1 MRSGRPGNLRR
12 DAETVDVP
20 ASWPLPDILP
30 VPALLAGQT
39 PLTHYALGFFTRM
52 LFSCLAAIKELARGY
67 GSSLV
72 LCSATQPAVMD
83 EHLRDDTGRA
93 LPETIP
99 ARDLREIAPSQGR
112 GFARNWAS
120 LLRIANKNPQHAVP
134 GVFLSSDDQTIL
146 FPTVYGARA

>member
-99 ARDLREIAPSQGR
+99 ARDLREIAP
-112 GFARNWAS
+112 
-120 LLRIANKNPQHAVP
+120 L
-134 GVFLSSDDQTIL
+134 T
-146 FPTVYGARA
+146 GARVCAKLGIPFADSQQKPPARCAGGFFVLR